1 MTNKAAIVGAGLAG
15 LSCARTLR
23 RAGFFV
29 EVFEQDSIIGGRL
42 ATTRIGG
49 DTFDHGAQYLTT
61 HSREFGDYLT
71 EISELG
77 YAGRWSPRATLN
89 GAAGSMDR
97 RNAGDVFDRPS
108 AHGERAH

>member
-1 MTNKAAIVGAGLAG
+1 VTNKAAIVGAGLAG

-61 HSREFGDYLT
+61 HSSHTIVTTMKTAAAPKG
-71 EISELG
+71 SE
-77 YAGRWSPRATLN
+77 
-89 GAAGSMDR
+89 
-97 RNAGDVFDRPS
+97 
-108 AHGERAH
+108 